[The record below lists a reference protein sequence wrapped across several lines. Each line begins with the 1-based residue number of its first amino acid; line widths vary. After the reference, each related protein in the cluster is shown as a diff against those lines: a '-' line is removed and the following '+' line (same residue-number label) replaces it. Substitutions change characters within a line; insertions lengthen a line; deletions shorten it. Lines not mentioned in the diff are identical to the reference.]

1 MKKAVILYVMLCVTA
16 VYAKYSATIKP
27 INEYTKQRMIEGKTW
42 RKNCPVDTD
51 DLRYIRLKHRNFYRS
66 ERMGEIIVHKDVA
79 AEVVEIFRELYE
91 IGYPI
96 RQMRLVSDFRGSDY
110 RSIEADNT
118 SAFNCR
124 QVSTGGKKWSKHAY
138 GKAIDI
144 NPIEN
149 PFVNKRGHIAH
160 TESYKYK
167 KRLHKNSSFA
177 DKAMLIKKDKAIK
190 IFEKYGWKWG
200 GDFSPY
206 KDYQHFAK

>member
-1 MKKAVILYVMLCVTA
+1 MRLLIGYLTISTLWLFGAFE
-16 VYAKYSATIKP
+16 AKIKP
-27 INEYTKQRMIEGKTW
+27 INKYTKQRIIEGKTW
-42 RKNCPVDTD
+42 HKGCPVNIS
-51 DLRYIRLKHRNFYRS
+51 DLRYIRLKHKNFYRS
-66 ERMGEIIVHKDVA
+66 ERIGEIIVHKDVA
-79 AEVVEIFRELYE
+79 AEVVEIFKELYE

-124 QVSTGGKKWSKHAY
+124 NISTGKKKWSKHAY

-149 PFVNKRGHIAH
+149 PFVNRKGRVLH

-177 DKAMLIKKDKAIK
+177 DKAMLLKKDKAVK